1 MSLGQRHE
9 AAVNSGLGSTQSFP
23 ARWIASGS
31 LVLAN
36 EKVVFVGIKKQ
47 QMRSGTL
54 ARHGG
59 WRALADSLRSRIVE
73 RTADHTER
81 TPEDTRG
88 HQRTPEDIR
97 GQRRNGGGYTAPN

>member
-23 ARWIASGS
+23 ASGN

-36 EKVVFVGIKKQ
+36 EKVVFVGVKKQ

-54 ARHGG
+54 Q
-59 WRALADSLRSRIVE
+59 V
-73 RTADHTER
+73 
-81 TPEDTRG
+81 
-88 HQRTPEDIR
+88 
-97 GQRRNGGGYTAPN
+97 Y